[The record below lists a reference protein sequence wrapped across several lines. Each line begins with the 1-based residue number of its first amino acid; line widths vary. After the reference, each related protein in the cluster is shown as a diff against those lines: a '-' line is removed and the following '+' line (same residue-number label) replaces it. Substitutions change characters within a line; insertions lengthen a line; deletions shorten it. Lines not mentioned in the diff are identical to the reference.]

1 YRCDPDLFGV
11 EDTRQIPPLTEIIG
25 QDRAL
30 SAIRFGLEMKQ
41 KGYNLYLCGAEGVGK
56 TSSIRILFEQIRKT
70 LPVPNDRCYVHNFK
84 EPEAPIHLS
93 FKAGEGRRF
102 QKDIA
107 QLIDDLLDRV
117 PRLFAAEK
125 HKGTARRLFHE
136 LRELEARRFDHLD
149 AKIRAEGF
157 TLVRLPGSDT
167 PQILPLLDGMPVSI
181 EHFDELCLNGSVSR
195 EQIRHLEQVYPQVR
209 EALDD
214 VLEELRERRERIE
227 EELAS
232 LARTLIR
239 PELAERIAGFK
250 ARYPDPK
257 VARYLD
263 ALEAD
268 ILEHLDLFRREVPAE
283 EEDGETEP
291 SLPWQKREECL
302 RNYRVNLIVDN
313 GELDGAPVIFD
324 THPTHEGLFG
334 TIEHTIDRS
343 GAQFT
348 DFTRIR
354 AGTLL
359 KADGGFLILNV
370 NDLLKEN
377 LYDALRNTLRY
388 MKLEIVDAPTAP

>member
-1 YRCDPDLFGV
+1 
-11 EDTRQIPPLTEIIG
+11 
-25 QDRAL
+25 
-30 SAIRFGLEMKQ
+30 
-41 KGYNLYLCGAEGVGK
+41 VGK
-56 TSSIRILFEQIRKT
+56 TTSIRTLFEQIRKT

-125 HKGTARRLFHE
+125 HKGQARHLFHE
-136 LRELEARRFDHLD
+136 LWELEARRFDHLD
-149 AKIRAEGF
+149 AKIREEGF
-157 TLVRLPGSDT
+157 TLVRLPGNDT

-181 EHFDELCLNGSVSR
+181 EHFDELCLNGSVSQD
-195 EQIRHLEQVYPQVR
+195 QIRHLERVYPQVR
-209 EALDD
+209 EALGE

-227 EELAS
+227 EELAA

-239 PELAERIAGFK
+239 PELDERIATLK
-250 ARYPDPK
+250 ARYADPK
-257 VARYLD
+257 VGRYLD

-268 ILEHLDLFRREVPAE
+268 ILDHLDLFRREVPE
-283 EEDGETEP
+283 EVQEGEADRP
-291 SLPWQKREECL
+291 LQCQKREECL
-302 RNYRVNLIVDN
+302 SNYRVNLIVDN
-313 GELDGAPVIFD
+313 AELDGAPVIFD